1 MFKKD
6 FNKSADQAQ
15 EVVKVPNY
23 GDHKIDEAKGTVEPL
38 LLTHNRLGYLEQIR
52 RQTNLTITQIKTDTD
67 ETENKRR
74 LLEEKQKRERA
85 NQIQNEVITS
95 HKKNVEIDW
104 NWQELEEKED
114 CKELDTDIKK
124 QILECQKIIDDKE
137 QLKNQFE
144 EAIKAKDKH
153 YVKAIQQ
160 MNNHIDELIRG
171 MKAQFSHLRTDYSNQ
186 LAEIESEFE
195 RERAALL
202 K

>member
-1 MFKKD
+1 M
-6 FNKSADQAQ
+6 
-15 EVVKVPNY
+15 
-23 GDHKIDEAKGTVEPL
+23 
-38 LLTHNRLGYLEQIR
+38 EQIK

-74 LLEEKQKRERA
+74 IQEEKSRRERA

-114 CKELDTDIKK
+114 CKELDQDIKK
-124 QILECQKIIDDKE
+124 QIGECEKIIEDKNK
-137 QLKNQFE
+137 LKEQFE

-153 YVKAIQQ
+153 YVKAMQQ
-160 MNNHIDELIRG
+160 MNNHIDDLIRG
-171 MKAQFSHLRTDYSNQ
+171 MKIQFNQMRNDYQVQ
-186 LAEIESEFE
+186 LASIESEFE

-202 K
+202 KQNEEEIKLLFEQHQKTEETFLKLKTEREEQNS